1 MCKAKRPAGKTSPYM
16 KRVTV
21 VFEDEELLVLNKP
34 SGLPVQG
41 GSKVAVSLDILLK
54 EAYSPAPLLIHRLDG
69 ETSGLILTAKTKSA
83 AAEYSRLLREGR
95 VEKRYTALC
104 AGAAPGR
111 DHIREALCIK
121 GRDLPAET
129 AYTRKALGTLPLPDG
144 APCSLLEIT
153 PRTGRMHQIRRHLAG
168 RALPILGDGRYG
180 DFPLN
185 KALRKAAG
193 LKHLLLHASGL
204 SVPRNGRRLVFS
216 APLPEHFTS
225 ILEASG
231 IGHV

>member
-1 MCKAKRPAGKTSPYM
+1 M

-21 VFEDEELLVLNKP
+21 VFEDETLLVLNKP

-41 GSKVAVSLDILLK
+41 GSKVAASLDVLLSK
-54 EAYSPAPLLIHRLDG
+54 DYSPAPLLVHRLDQ
-69 ETSGLILTAKTKSA
+69 ETSGLILTAKTKDA

-104 AGAAPGR
+104 AGAAPDRG
-111 DHIREALCIK
+111 HIRETLSIK

-129 AYTRKALGTLPLPDG
+129 AYVRTAQGTLPLPDKV
-144 APCSLLEIT
+144 PCSLLEIT
-153 PRTGRMHQIRRHLAG
+153 PSTGRMHQIRRHLAG
-168 RALPILGDGRYG
+168 RALPIVGDSKYG

-193 LKHLLLHASGL
+193 LQHLLLHASGL
-204 SVPRNGRRLVFS
+204 SVPRGGGCLILS
-216 APLPEHFTS
+216 APLPEHFIR

-231 IGHV
+231 IAPCITPHAPQSLFKIF